1 MHSLQRTV
9 QEKAYFHIKYLQVS
23 FYFCSFALDFL
34 VRKRI

>member
-1 MHSLQRTV
+1 MHSLWSAV

-23 FYFCSFALDFL
+23 FYFRSFALDFL